1 MEVISVTL
9 VEVKASNIVYTWAE
23 TAARVKN
30 RTGYYTVGQLIKNL
44 YTLGDTVVNKEVG
57 KFWDTRMTH

>member
-9 VEVKASNIVYTWAE
+9 VEVKASNVVYTWAE
-23 TAARVKN
+23 TAAIVKN

>member
-9 VEVKASNIVYTWAE
+9 VEVKASNVVYTWAE
-23 TAARVKN
+23 KAARVKN

>member
-1 MEVISVTL
+1 M
-9 VEVKASNIVYTWAE
+9 KASKVVYTWAE
-23 TAARVKN
+23 TAARVEN

>member
-9 VEVKASNIVYTWAE
+9 VEVKASNVVYTWAE
-23 TAARVKN
+23 TAGRVKI

-57 KFWDTRMTH
+57 KYWDTRMTH